1 MNLKSIVSP
10 AVLNF
15 VGTLSIV
22 AGSVVAVSAQEVA
35 VGGRGVFDF
44 SVGFRLPIEAKIVKG
59 APFSADIITESIQT
73 LSDGNRIVQRSNT
86 RFYRDS
92 EGRVRREEERPSGG
106 PAITITDPVSRLSF
120 SLDVDNHIA
129 RQTPNVAPFKAMAF
143 QHVQDLLI
151 RLPPGM
157 GEKVSKATVAVAP
170 FEARLEGEKVTV
182 EKLPARD
189 IEGVRAE
196 GTRRTTTI
204 TAGAIGN
211 ELPIEIVSEEWTSPD
226 LNVLVMTERRDPR
239 LGTSTYRLT
248 NIIRAE
254 PDRYLF
260 ELPADYTVR
269 TDTMHKTGPAL
280 RK

>member
-1 MNLKSIVSP
+1 M
-10 AVLNF
+10 
-15 VGTLSIV
+15 
-22 AGSVVAVSAQEVA
+22 
-35 VGGRGVFDF
+35 
-44 SVGFRLPIEAKIVKG
+44 KG